1 MLTLTDLLPLLLGG
15 LGAGLLGGYL
25 GIGGGIVVM
34 PLLRFGLGMPSALAA
49 GTCVVAV
56 FFTTMGGA
64 YRHARLGHI
73 HFGSL
78 VPVILPGVAAA
89 ALFSLVFQCLA
100 VREKWLDLGLG
111 LVFAAISLRMMV
123 EGLFVG
129 TAPCPEEK
137 GGNMVGGRDWQ
148 KVVIG
153 IAGGILPGLLGIGTG
168 GILVPSFSLWLKTS
182 IKTAAAASL
191 VCFSFNA
198 LVSAAFK
205 YVQGHVELSV
215 ALPVCLGTL
224 VGALVGAG
232 LNNRSR
238 PGMVKALFGVV
249 FCFVS
254 VKFILLFLGR

>member
-1 MLTLTDLLPLLLGG
+1 MIGVSAGLLLGG

-34 PLLRFGLGMPSALAA
+34 PLLRFGLGMAPAPAA
-49 GTCVVAV
+49 GTCVLAV
-56 FFTTMGGA
+56 FFTTLGGA

-78 VPVILPGVAAA
+78 APVIVPGVAAA
-89 ALFSLVFQCLA
+89 ALFSIVFQSLA
-100 VREKWLDLGLG
+100 VRERWLDLGLG
-111 LVFAAISLRMMV
+111 LVFAAVSLRMMV
-123 EGLFVG
+123 EGFFG
-129 TAPCPEEK
+129 GKAACPEAT
-137 GGNMVGGRDWQ
+137 GGNVLRGSPGQ
-148 KVVIG
+148 KAVVG

-191 VCFSFNA
+191 ACFCFNA

-205 YVQGHVELSV
+205 YAQGYVDLSV

-224 VGALVGAG
+224 VGAMVGAG

-238 PGMVKALFGVV
+238 PGTIKVLFGAV
-249 FCFVS
+249 FLCVSLKFVLS
-254 VKFILLFLGR
+254 FLGR

>member
-1 MLTLTDLLPLLLGG
+1 MIGVSAGLLLGG

-34 PLLRFGLGMPSALAA
+34 PLLRFGLGMAPAPAA
-49 GTCVVAV
+49 GTCVLAV
-56 FFTTMGGA
+56 FFTTLGGA

-78 VPVILPGVAAA
+78 APVIVPGVAAA
-89 ALFSLVFQCLA
+89 ALFSIVFQSLA
-100 VREKWLDLGLG
+100 VRERWLDLGLG
-111 LVFAAISLRMMV
+111 LVFAAVSLRMMV
-123 EGLFVG
+123 EGFFG
-129 TAPCPEEK
+129 GKAACPEAT
-137 GGNMVGGRDWQ
+137 GGNVLRGSPGQ
-148 KVVIG
+148 KAVVG

-191 VCFSFNA
+191 ACFCFNA

-205 YVQGHVELSV
+205 YVQGYVDLSV

-224 VGALVGAG
+224 VGAMVGAG
-232 LNNRSR
+232 LNSQSR
-238 PGMVKALFGVV
+238 PGTIKVLFGAV
-249 FCFVS
+249 FPCVS
-254 VKFILLFLGR
+254 VKFILPFLGR